1 MPDLLQFRPAVRK
14 AAPLLISIASVSGGG
29 KTYTSLLLA
38 AGLAGP
44 GGKVGMLDTENGR
57 GEMYAD
63 SPGIM
68 KALPHGFAYIG
79 MDPPFSPERYIQ
91 YIKAAEKNGIDVL
104 VIDSGSHEWEGT
116 GGCCEI
122 AESAKGMP
130 NWSSAKREHKK
141 FVNTLLS
148 TNMHIIV
155 CLRARDKIK
164 IFNKGDEIV
173 LGPTAPGLPGEP
185 GPPVAEKTTIM
196 PLGLQPIAEKSFV
209 YEMLLSIM
217 LDEMTHHG
225 RAIKVPEGLRAI
237 FDRPR
242 LLTMQDGEQIRKWNS
257 GGKHMEGEALRRLQ
271 MRAQEAFEG
280 GLKAYGE
287 FWNKELT
294 KEDRQALASVH
305 EANKA
310 AAEAVDKGKVVTDD
324 TRTSAG

>member
-1 MPDLLQFRPAVRK
+1 
-14 AAPLLISIASVSGGG
+14 
-29 KTYTSLLLA
+29 
-38 AGLAGP
+38 
-44 GGKVGMLDTENGR
+44 MLDTENGR

-79 MDPPFSPERYIQ
+79 MDPPFSPERYIK
-91 YIKAAEKNGIDVL
+91 YIKAAEKHGIDVL

-122 AESAKGMP
+122 AEDNKLGGMD
-130 NWSSAKREHKK
+130 NWSLAKREHKK

-164 IFNKGDEIV
+164 IDKKLPKNEQIV
-173 LGPTAPGLPGEP
+173 PLG
-185 GPPVAEKTTIM
+185 IM
-196 PLGLQPIAEKSFV
+196 PICEKNFV
-209 YEMLLSIM
+209 FEMLLSVM
-217 LDEMTHHG
+217 LEETNHHG
-225 RAIKVPEGLRAI
+225 KAIKVPEALQKI
-237 FDRPR
+237 FDTPR
-242 LLTMQDGEQIRKWNS
+242 LLTSADGELIKQWNS
-257 GGKHMEGEALRRLQ
+257 GGKHIEGEALRRLQ
-271 MRAQEAFEG
+271 MRAQEAVEG

-310 AAEAVDKGKVVTDD
+310 AAEAVDKGK
-324 TRTSAG
+324 TSETAQPTV

>member
-79 MDPPFSPERYIQ
+79 MDPPFSPDRYIQ

-122 AESAKGMP
+122 AEDKKLGGMD
-130 NWSSAKREHKK
+130 NWSLAKREHKK

-164 IFNKGDEIV
+164 IDKKLPKNEQIV
-173 LGPTAPGLPGEP
+173 PLG
-185 GPPVAEKTTIM
+185 IM
-196 PLGLQPIAEKSFV
+196 PICEKNFV
-209 YEMLLSIM
+209 FEMLLSVM
-217 LDEMTHHG
+217 LDETTHHG
-225 RAIKVPEGLRAI
+225 KAIKVPEGLQKI
-237 FDRPR
+237 FDTPR
-242 LLTMQDGEQIRKWNS
+242 LLTSADGELIKQWNS

-271 MRAQEAFEG
+271 MRAQEAVEG

-310 AAEAVDKGKVVTDD
+310 AAEAVDKGK
-324 TRTSAG
+324 TSETAQPTV